1 MELIFF
7 IYGLAFFLMGFAVL
21 NYPKKDSSFFLAR
34 KIPFVALF
42 GIIHGMN
49 EWLDMFIMI
58 DAMKLTFFLRIVR
71 MMTLP
76 LSFLCLV
83 YFGSEVISSRNKKC
97 SFCKFLTPGLLIVW
111 AAVFFLGE
119 YSELRWD
126 IWSRYL
132 LCFTGA
138 TLTGIA
144 LWMHVPEIEN
154 TENSKL
160 TFNLKVAGS
169 AFVVY
174 GFLAGSIVPDGD
186 FFPASALNYSLFT
199 TRLGVPVQIFRSI
212 CAVVIAYHLIRVL
225 KIFQW
230 ETQQTLFNCEYRF
243 KAVIDTA
250 PVILFIADSKL
261 NITFIEGRGMESLQ
275 MKPSE
280 IVGRPIAEA
289 FSQVPLMHEKAQKAL
304 AGEEFTTMVSFAKSH
319 FEVFFGPF
327 RSSRGSIQG
336 VTGIAVDV
344 TEQKTAQTQMDSYR
358 YEMEKNKALAAI
370 GALST
375 EITSDMVAPLH
386 ESKVS
391 LLKASNGLEKTIGA
405 EEVKIN
411 IENGIKGLSRAID
424 KLDSFCDKANLEKPS
439 YAQPIEVYQITQR
452 ILSVFQEMA
461 QRSMMKISIEG
472 TDILPVMPISSREL
486 EQIIYTMVQQLI
498 LSADGVHI
506 HNLNIA
512 FSIEETFLYMRF
524 SEYCPHRSPVDGENM
539 PAAGMNVF
547 PDKDKFNFELSVLKG
562 ITEAQ
567 GGTVKINPNSQGGF
581 IYEIRIPVSA

>member
-21 NYPKKDSSFFLAR
+21 NYPKKGSSFFLAR
-34 KIPFVALF
+34 KIHFVAWF
-42 GIIHGMN
+42 GIIHGLN

-83 YFGSEVISSRNKKC
+83 YFGSEVISSQNKKC
-97 SFCKFLTPGLLIVW
+97 RPCKFLAPGLLIIW

-126 IWSRYL
+126 VWSRYL

-169 AFVVY
+169 AFVIY
-174 GFLAGSIVPDGD
+174 GVLAGSIVPDGD
-186 FFPASALNYSLFT
+186 FFPASVINYSLFA
-199 TRLGVPVQIFRSI
+199 TRLGVPVQIFRSV
-212 CAVVIAYHLIRVL
+212 CAVVIAYHLIRAL

-261 NITFIEGRGMESLQ
+261 KITFIEGRGMKSLQ
-275 MKPSE
+275 IKPSD
-280 IVGRPIAEA
+280 ILNRPISEA
-289 FSQVPLMHEKAQKAL
+289 FSQVPLMQENARKAL
-304 AGEEFTTMVSFAKSH
+304 AGEEFTSMVSFDKSY

-327 RSSRGSIQG
+327 RSSRGVIQG

-344 TEQKTAQTQMDSYR
+344 TEQKTSQAQMDNYR
-358 YEMEKNKALAAI
+358 YEMEKNKTLAAI

-375 EITSDMVAPLH
+375 EITSDMVVPLH

-391 LLKASNGLEKTIGA
+391 LLKASSGLGKTIGA

-411 IENGIKGLSRAID
+411 IKNGIERLTRAIN
-424 KLDSFCDKANLEKPS
+424 KIDSFCDKANLKKPP

-461 QRSMMKISIEG
+461 QRAMMKISIEG
-472 TDILPVMPISSREL
+472 ADILPVMPISSREL
-486 EQIIYTMVQQLI
+486 EQIFYTMVQQLI
-498 LSADGVHI
+498 LSADGIHI

-512 FSIEETFLYMRF
+512 FSIEETFLCMKF
-524 SEYCPHRSPVDGENM
+524 SEYSSHRSPADGENM
-539 PAAGMNVF
+539 PPAGTNVF
-547 PDKDKFNFELSVLKG
+547 PDKDKYNFELSVLKG

-567 GGTVKINPNSQGGF
+567 GGTIRICPNSQGGF
-581 IYEIRIPVSA
+581 VYEIRIPIVA